1 MIYIYHNSNGFE
13 KSTRSRSENPP
24 WKRKKERKKKEKRI
38 FFRSWQILRNP
49 EEWRAARTSASSSVG
64 RAFFFRLA
72 HRGQKLGKLNSRAT
86 KKPLELVRW
95 TSSGLS
101 PLSFPP
107 KSTREDPSHSNVRGY
122 GHECSWIHAG
132 ARRWTHRGLS
142 TRMRVLAVVP
152 RKAVETRGNYHPCA
166 LVKVSGTDRWNLSVS
181 FFPFFFFR
189 PRSKL
194 KYWTRWTWRKLGGWF
209 AT

>member
-1 MIYIYHNSNGFE
+1 MFC
-13 KSTRSRSENPP
+13 
-24 WKRKKERKKKEKRI
+24 
-38 FFRSWQILRNP
+38 SWQILRNRK
-49 EEWRAARTSASSSVG
+49 EWRAARTSASSSVG
-64 RAFFFRLA
+64 RAFFL
-72 HRGQKLGKLNSRAT
+72 HRGQKLGNLNSRAT

-166 LVKVSGTDRWNLSVS
+166 LVKVSPGPIVEISPS
-181 FFPFFFFR
+181 FPFPFFSDHGRSWSIGYDGWGGSLLDDLQCSFSFNLWNIGFFV
-189 PRSKL
+189 
-194 KYWTRWTWRKLGGWF
+194 F
-209 AT
+209 FFFCF